1 MFINYYLP
9 TTEKL
14 LNAYIDINEKKI
26 EGNNIAKAKKDIEQ
40 AIDMLI
46 VSFEGILNQFY
57 ESIEMDI
64 SGEIAVMEKMKNK
77 K

>member
-77 K
+77 N

>member
-1 MFINYYLP
+1 MNPLILQSLKCLKY
-9 TTEKL
+9 
-14 LNAYIDINEKKI
+14 AYIDINEKTI